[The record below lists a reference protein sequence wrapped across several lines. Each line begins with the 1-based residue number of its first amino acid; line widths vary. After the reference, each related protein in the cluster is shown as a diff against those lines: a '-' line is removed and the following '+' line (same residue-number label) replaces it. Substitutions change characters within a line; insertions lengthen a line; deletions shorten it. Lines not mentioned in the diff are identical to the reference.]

1 MGKIRVGSMKQKT
14 LVVGDPNLLESDE
27 ILITKEEEYT
37 ILRERVDTGK
47 LKTYVVVPLE
57 DFTNEREK

>member
-14 LVVGDPNLLESDE
+14 LVEGDPNLLESDE
-27 ILITKEEEYT
+27 ILITKEDEYT

-57 DFTNEREK
+57 DFTNEQEK